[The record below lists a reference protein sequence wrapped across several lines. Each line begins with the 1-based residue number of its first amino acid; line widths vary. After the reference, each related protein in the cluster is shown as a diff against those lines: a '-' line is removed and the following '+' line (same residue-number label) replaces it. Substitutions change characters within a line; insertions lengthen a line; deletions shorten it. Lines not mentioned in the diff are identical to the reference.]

1 MLSLPTSYN
10 GQATKRVNIAFNAPS
25 CSHPHS
31 DTTISNID
39 HEELD
44 RETQTTEAWSATT
57 GGNGSIDISSVW
69 LTATHWWL
77 HWTILMAR
85 SLHWTILAVSL
96 DATVYFVA
104 HCINFNVTTGGA
116 GADYIIE
123 THHWFMEEMR
133 ETDTGED
140 WNGQSDCY
148 CYY

>member
-1 MLSLPTSYN
+1 MTHIQL
-10 GQATKRVNIAFNAPS
+10 
-25 CSHPHS
+25 
-31 DTTISNID
+31 TTIAN
-39 HEELD
+39 LG
-44 RETQTTEAWSATT
+44 AWSARPARC
-57 GGNGSIDISSVW
+57 NLLLVLLLLPSLLLHHW
-69 LTATHWWL
+69 LL
-77 HWTILMAR
+77 YWTVLAAR
-85 SLHWTILAVSL
+85 SLHWTIIAVSL

-104 HCINFNVTTGGA
+104 HCTNFNVTTGGA